1 MEIKRLEE
9 DIKDKEEKIFSFK
22 RSEEELKVKLNQCR
36 SLTEKQ
42 RREIIAFEKKL
53 AEKEEKI
60 NRLESELNQLVKV
73 SEEWRKMFKNE
84 PKFKIYT
91 IISETGSRNI
101 NELSKTLGI
110 PSIHVKRILNEL
122 EEIGIIKIDGDVIK
136 KIT

>member
-1 MEIKRLEE
+1 ME
-9 DIKDKEEKIFSFK
+9 
-22 RSEEELKVKLNQCR
+22 N
-36 SLTEKQ
+36 
-42 RREIIAFEKKL
+42 
-53 AEKEEKI
+53 
-60 NRLESELNQLVKV
+60 ELNQLVKV

-110 PSIHVKRILNEL
+110 PPVHVKRILNEL
-122 EEIGIIKIDGDVIK
+122 EELGIIKIDGNIIK